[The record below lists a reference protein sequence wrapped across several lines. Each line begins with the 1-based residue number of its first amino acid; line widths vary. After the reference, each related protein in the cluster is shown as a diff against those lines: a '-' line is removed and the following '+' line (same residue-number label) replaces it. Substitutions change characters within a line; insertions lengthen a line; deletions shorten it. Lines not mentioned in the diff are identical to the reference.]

1 MAGYRDY
8 PARPSSLMKI
18 NISEIDKNDDF
29 VGGQGVRLNS
39 HGDLSL
45 RRQLYG
51 GREEVSEYQGMDNV
65 FTELHSVREVG
76 FDGSMKKISWSG
88 LIETQNNSVRPVRPE
103 TGLDEG
109 IRNLNINE
117 SINWGN
123 PQLDDQTRTDILTKL
138 ESRDEQ
144 VPGQGFNGNDTT

>member
-1 MAGYRDY
+1 VGYSGSMG
-8 PARPSSLMKI
+8 RPSSLMKI
-18 NISEIDKNDDF
+18 NISEIDKNDD
-29 VGGQGVRLNS
+29 GMGCQRGRGNS

-51 GREEVSEYQGMDNV
+51 GKEEVSEYQGMDNV
-65 FTELHSVREVG
+65 FEELHSVREVD

-88 LIETQNNSVRPVRPE
+88 LIETQKNSVRPVRQE
-103 TGLDEG
+103 TGLPDE
-109 IRNLNINE
+109 IRLLDINE

-138 ESRDEQ
+138 ESLEGQ
-144 VPGQGFNGNDTT
+144 VPGQGFDGNNTT